1 MCRHMSDPFTLPPP
15 LQQKTTLSLRIDQPL
30 RERLDATLRLWQL
43 RAEAELAAAGGGKA
57 KAVSL
62 TFVVERLL
70 GSAVDQVW
78 KAHGMDGPPQSKEE
92 WHDLEQ
98 SLRG

>member
-1 MCRHMSDPFTLPPP
+1 MSDPFTLPPP
-15 LQQKTTLSLRIDQPL
+15 LPTKSVLSLRIDQPL
-30 RERLDATLRLWQL
+30 RDRLDATLRLWQL
-43 RAEAELAAAGGGKA
+43 RAEAELAAAGGSKA

-62 TFVVERLL
+62 TFMVERLL
-70 GSAVDQVW
+70 SNAVDSIW
-78 KAHGMDGPPQSKEE
+78 RSHGMDGPPQSEEE